1 MLVNYSVNGRVDSYT
16 GTFLDTSHNYAAATG
31 LVDSSNWTVAEL
43 LPSSVIDANKIYS
56 IQLRFTPR
64 ASSYVPSGFAIN
76 DISLI
81 YRPKP
86 ITNAIVVQLA
96 AGQT

>member
-1 MLVNYSVNGRVDSYT
+1 M
-16 GTFLDTSHNYAAATG
+16 
-31 LVDSSNWTVAEL
+31 
-43 LPSSVIDANKIYS
+43 
-56 IQLRFTPR
+56 QLRFTPKT
-64 ASSYVPSGFAIN
+64 SSNVPSGFAIN